1 MIACLILFLN
11 FIEVIILHKM
21 CNGEA
26 MSACFTLETTEQ
38 ISMKFGIE
46 GFYVK
51 L

>member
-1 MIACLILFLN
+1 
-11 FIEVIILHKM
+11 M

-51 L
+51 LWSKFKLVYIIPV